1 MIASKAARVVLAAA
15 GRGVVDFSPR
25 RDHAADAAMKVAR
38 ASYIAGCTG
47 TSNVLAGM
55 HYGIHV
61 YGTMAHSY
69 VMSFADELSAFRAFA
84 RDFPQ
89 NAVLL
94 IDTYDTMQGARNAM
108 AVAGGMSSRGQQ
120 LGGGLVCTLSMIVW
134 LRGLGSRWPRSF

>member
-25 RDHAADAAMKVAR
+25 RDQAADAAMKVAR

-61 YGTMAHSY
+61 YATMAHSY
-69 VMSFADELSAFRAFA
+69 VMSFADELFAFRAFA
-84 RDFPQ
+84 TAFPQ
-89 NAVLL
+89 HAGLMV
-94 IDTYDTMQGARNAM
+94 DTYDT
-108 AVAGGMSSRGQQ
+108 
-120 LGGGLVCTLSMIVW
+120 I
-134 LRGLGSRWPRSF
+134 

>member
-1 MIASKAARVVLAAA
+1 
-15 GRGVVDFSPR
+15 
-25 RDHAADAAMKVAR
+25 MKVAR

-108 AVAGGMSSRGQQ
+108 AVAGGVAPPGPP
-120 LGGGLVCTLSMIVW
+120 LTGGPTDHYGT
-134 LRGLGSRWPRSF
+134 